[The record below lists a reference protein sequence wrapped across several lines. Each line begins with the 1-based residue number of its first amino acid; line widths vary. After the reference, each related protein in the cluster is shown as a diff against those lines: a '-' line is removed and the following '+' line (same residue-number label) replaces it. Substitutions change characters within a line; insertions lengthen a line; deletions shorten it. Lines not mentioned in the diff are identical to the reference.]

1 MARIRLTQRMAAKN
15 RVADEALPETPID
28 LGKERKYHKIDEYHT
43 FEPSL
48 NHWTPD
54 MRHEWKDNPREETG
68 HGIPKTAGI
77 AGLYILAKRAAKL
90 ASIVLG
96 DNATDEQLE
105 AQTNDFMRMG
115 GKALSASLK
124 RVAEIAPAPVAEE
137 EKVEEAEEAAPV
149 ACGNVPVAAAEEEAP
164 AAPAAPAAEEAPAA
178 PVAEEPVAPVA
189 EEPAAPVAEEPA
201 PVADDED
208 GNIEVD
214 ENAAPAEVDFDE
226 PADDSAVEADEEL
239 EKCFEDADEG
249 EEIAAPA
256 EEAPVAR
263 KAGIAHLSGQP
274 TLVRCASKKA
284 DDLAGL
290 WDKWENPSVR

>member
-1 MARIRLTQRMAAKN
+1 MARIRLTQRLASKN
-15 RVADEALPETPID
+15 RVADEATPETPID
-28 LGKERKYHKIDEYHT
+28 LGKERKYHKPDEYHT

-48 NHWTPD
+48 NHWEPD

-68 HGIPKTAGI
+68 HGIPKVAGM

-90 ASIVLG
+90 ASILLG
-96 DNATDEQLE
+96 EDATDEQLE

-124 RVAEIAPAPVAEE
+124 RVSAI
-137 EKVEEAEEAAPV
+137 
-149 ACGNVPVAAAEEEAP
+149 VPVADEEAP
-164 AAPAAPAAEEAPAA
+164 AAPAVEEAPAAPAEEAPVACEAPVAEEAPAAPAPEA

-189 EEPAAPVAEEPA
+189 EEPAAPVAEEVA

-214 ENAAPAEVDFDE
+214 ETVAPAEIDFDE
-226 PADDSAVEADEEL
+226 PEEGEVEADAEL
-239 EKCFEDADEG
+239 ESIFEGADEG
-249 EEIAAPA
+249 EEVAAPA

-263 KAGIAHLSGQP
+263 KVGIAHLSGQP
-274 TLVRCASKKA
+274 TLVRCASKKDA
-284 DDLAGL
+284 NELAGL
-290 WDKWENPSVR
+290 WDKWDNPSVR

>member
-15 RVADEALPETPID
+15 RVADEATPETPID
-28 LGKERKYHKIDEYHT
+28 LGKERKYHKPDEYHT

-48 NHWTPD
+48 NHWIPD

-68 HGIPKTAGI
+68 HGIPKVAGM

-90 ASIVLG
+90 ASILLG
-96 DNATDEQLE
+96 EDATDEQLE

-124 RVAEIAPAPVAEE
+124 RVSAIAPAPVAED
-137 EKVEEAEEAAPV
+137 EAPAV
-149 ACGNVPVAAAEEEAP
+149 VEEAP
-164 AAPAAPAAEEAPAA
+164 AAPAVEEACGNPVAAEEAPAAEPASAPAPVAEAPEA

-189 EEPAAPVAEEPA
+189 EEPVA
-201 PVADDED
+201 PVADDDE

-214 ENAAPAEVDFDE
+214 ETVAPAEIDFDE
-226 PADDSAVEADEEL
+226 PAEDADVEADAEL
-239 EKCFEDADEG
+239 ESLFEGADEG
-249 EEIAAPA
+249 EEVAAPT

-274 TLVRCASKKA
+274 TLVRCASKKDA
-284 DDLAGL
+284 NELAGL
-290 WDKWENPSVR
+290 WDKWDNPSVR